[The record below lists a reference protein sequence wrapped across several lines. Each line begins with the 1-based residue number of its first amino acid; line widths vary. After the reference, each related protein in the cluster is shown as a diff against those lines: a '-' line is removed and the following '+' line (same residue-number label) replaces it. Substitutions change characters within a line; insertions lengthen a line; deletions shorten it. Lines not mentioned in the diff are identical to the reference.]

1 MNSTFEFECFMAA
14 AETLNFTTA
23 AQRIHITQPALSRNI
38 ASLEEGL
45 GFLLFQ
51 RSKKTGI
58 RITPAGLALYNG
70 LKDLGAQY
78 QQLLEHVRQI
88 NRGEEG
94 KLVLSV
100 LSGIDLSGTTVPLI
114 RAFRERYPQVEVILK
129 SCKYE
134 KLLESVNSGAAD
146 ACFSL
151 EGSVAA
157 WPDLLWEPI
166 GKVESRLAVPARLDC
181 QPDKTYRLTDFQNET
196 FLLSEDAP
204 DINEMFVS
212 VCRRAG
218 FEPHTQMAPD
228 FETKMLWVEM
238 GIGVAAHCAEHYMVH
253 SSLVD
258 FVRVE
263 ELLDLENTFVWHREN
278 YNPAIALFY
287 PLFN

>member
-23 AQRIHITQPALSRNI
+23 AQRIHVTQPALSRNI

-70 LKDLGAQY
+70 LKDLGVQY
-78 QQLLEHVRQI
+78 QHLLEHIRQI

-100 LSGIDLSGTTVPLI
+100 LSGIDLSGTAVPLI
-114 RAFRERYPQVEVILK
+114 QAFRERYPQVEIILK

-134 KLLESVNSGAAD
+134 NLLDSVNSGAAD
-146 ACFSL
+146 ACFAL
-151 EGSVAA
+151 ESSVAA
-157 WPDLLWEPI
+157 WPNLLYEPI
-166 GKVESRLAVPARLDC
+166 GKVESRLAVPARLHCDEN
-181 QPDKTYRLTDFQNET
+181 KVYHLADFRDET
-196 FLLSEDAP
+196 FLLSADAP
-204 DINEMFVS
+204 DINEMFIAAG
-212 VCRRAG
+212 RQAG
-218 FEPHTQMAPD
+218 FEPRTQMAPD

-238 GIGVAAHCAEHYMVH
+238 GVGVAAHGTRHYMVH
-253 SSLVD
+253 SSLVN
-258 FVRVE
+258 FVHVE

-287 PLFN
+287 SLFT